1 MFVLKMRRVGLIN
14 HVLSDTTKWRQML
27 TENTRHKT
35 PSVQCPCR
43 DADVPSLMGR
53 LKKYV
58 NVTVTWTKTT
68 RAQQKWHN
76 CHTSPEVPV
85 MRVDFYKVTEP
96 QISRRPWTHHN
107 QPHLVS
113 CEQVL
118 VMRSRRRNDWKIDE
132 RKNFQEEKGEKKGC
146 SSLPEIQ
153 KEAQRS
159 WWVCLLVCLFASL
172 FVWLLFSL
180 FALGCLLT
188 STVQTLMSTC
198 LRGKRGNTWT
208 WTHSF
213 NLLALNSL

>member
-1 MFVLKMRRVGLIN
+1 MFFLTQQNEDKCWLK
-14 HVLSDTTKWRQML
+14 
-27 TENTRHKT
+27 TRDKT

-132 RKNFQEEKGEKKGC
+132 RKKFQEEKGEKKDVLHCPRYRKKLSGAGEFVY
-146 SSLPEIQ
+146 LL
-153 KEAQRS
+153 
-159 WWVCLLVCLFASL
+159 VCLLVCLFGCFLA
-172 FVWLLFSL
+172 
-180 FALGCLLT
+180 CLL
-188 STVQTLMSTC
+188 SVVCWRRQF
-198 LRGKRGNTWT
+198 KR
-208 WTHSF
+208 
-213 NLLALNSL
+213 